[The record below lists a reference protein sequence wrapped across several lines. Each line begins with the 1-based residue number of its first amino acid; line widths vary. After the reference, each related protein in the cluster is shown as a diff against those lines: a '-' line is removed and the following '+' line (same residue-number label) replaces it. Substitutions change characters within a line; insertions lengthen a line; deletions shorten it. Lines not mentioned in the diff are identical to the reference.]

1 MSIRLRRRDF
11 IAGLGG
17 AVAWPLV
24 ARAQQQQA
32 MPVIGFLS
40 GVTDQSAAI
49 QAAFRKGLA
58 EMGYVEGRNVTIDVR
73 SATRV
78 DQLLPLAA
86 ELVQRRV
93 AVLVAADN
101 ATTALAAKAATA
113 TIPIVFANGAD
124 PVRLGLVASLA
135 RPGGNTTG
143 VSFFVGPLVA
153 KRLEMLRELVPD
165 ASTIGF
171 LTNPGNLISSGDT
184 SDLLAA
190 ARSIGQRIIVLNAS
204 TVEEIDAAFAT
215 AAREDV
221 KALLIDAAGLL
232 FGSQTDRIVA
242 LAARHRIPTS
252 YTNRNWVEAGGL
264 MSYSDDRAESQRQA
278 GVYVGR
284 ILKGDKPGDLP
295 VLQPV
300 KFDFA
305 INLRTA
311 KALGIEFPPSFR
323 LRADVVI
330 E

>member
-1 MSIRLRRRDF
+1 MTLSGPKSRGTPDENVAVQRLSL
-11 IAGLGG
+11 A
-17 AVAWPLV
+17 
-24 ARAQQQQA
+24 ARAQQHGGNT
-32 MPVIGFLS
+32 V
-40 GVTDQSAAI
+40 AI
-49 QAAFRKGLA
+49 PAAFRKGLA
-58 EMGYVEGRNVTIDVR
+58 EMGYVEGRNVTIDIR

-86 ELVQRRV
+86 ELAQRRV
-93 AVLVAADN
+93 AVLVAWNN
-101 ATTALAAKAATA
+101 ASTALAAKAATA

-135 RPGGNTTG
+135 RPGGNATG
-143 VSFFVGPLVA
+143 VSYLIGPLVA

-165 ASTIGF
+165 ANTIGF

-184 SDLLAA
+184 LDLLAA
-190 ARSIGQRIIVLNAS
+190 AHSINQRIVVFYAS

-215 AAREDV
+215 AAREGF

-232 FGSQTDRIVA
+232 FGSQMDHIVA

-252 YTNRNWVEAGGL
+252 YTARDYVEAGGL
-264 MSYSDDRAESQRQA
+264 MSYSDDRPESMRQA

-295 VLQPV
+295 VVQPV
-300 KFDFA
+300 KFDLA
-305 INLRTA
+305 INLKTA

-323 LRADVVI
+323 LRADEVI